1 MSEMTLSVRDDGLV
15 TANGSTNHI
24 QWVSHLEDTH
34 RQYRFTREFIA
45 YEDADDD
52 GCAGCQKLE
61 DGAVLEHVIES
72 EDGTKSRLYWQ
83 VSLTGAR
90 ATLDRT
96 TATDAEAV
104 LD

>member
-15 TANGSTNHI
+15 TATGSTNHT
-24 QWVSHLEDTH
+24 QWVCHLEDTH
-34 RQYRFTREFIA
+34 RQYRFEREFMA

-52 GCAGCQKLE
+52 GCTGYHKLE

-72 EDGTKSRLYWQ
+72 GDGEKTRLYWQ
-83 VSLTGAR
+83 VSLTGDR
-90 ATLDRT
+90 ATLERT